1 VHWDLG
7 SVAPLLRLAP
17 ERRLRVRLRVL
28 LLAKGRGA
36 AVVGVLSDP
45 SILVFSRS
53 IGKDS

>member
-1 VHWDLG
+1 L
-7 SVAPLLRLAP
+7 AALLCCLRLAP

-45 SILVFSRS
+45 PILVFSRS